1 MRPQKRGQ
9 VLRAVRQKGMTKG
22 TRVGRGSLFLH
33 WNAQMLGDLANE
45 LPVGAV
51 ALEWG
56 GYTGANPRRVCRFSF
71 LKFSN
76 SKFLSYSGPWKKKKK
91 ARKMARSVLKLQLLV
106 GLGLQ
111 TVL

>member
-1 MRPQKRGQ
+1 MRPRKRGQ

-22 TRVGRGSLFLH
+22 TRVGRGGLFLH

-56 GYTGANPRRVCRFSF
+56 GYKGANACRVCRFSF
-71 LKFSN
+71 LN
-76 SKFLSYSGPWKKKKK
+76 SAIPNFCLILGPGK
-91 ARKMARSVLKLQLLV
+91 RKRLEKWQD
-106 GLGLQ
+106 Q
-111 TVL
+111 F